1 MPGALWL
8 AYDCQA
14 RVISPR
20 DVLAYEFEAPSK
32 ILRLHLTALMSFCNT
47 CNFGC
52 HFLHAL
58 TLGKTLLV
66 VQLPLRRSRI
76 SFKSLSFTSA
86 WLSRVGMEALSISD
100 KELRSSSTA
109 AT

>member
-1 MPGALWL
+1 MIASG
-8 AYDCQA
+8 
-14 RVISPR
+14 
-20 DVLAYEFEAPSK
+20 DVVAYEFEAPSK
-32 ILRLHLTALMSFCNT
+32 TLRLHLTALMSICKA

-52 HFLHAL
+52 HFLQAL
-58 TLGKTLLV
+58 ALDKTLLV

-86 WLSRVGMEALSISD
+86 WLSRVGMEALSLSD